1 MAIDPKF
8 TFSANSLQ
16 DYLNCPRRFELKY
29 LLKQVWPA
37 ETSQPVLEF
46 EHHLQLGN
54 QFHQLAQ
61 RYLNGVPEKVLTESI
76 TDSDL
81 SGWFQNF
88 LVYYTSLDLKQT
100 YTEFPMHFF
109 IKGFEVKAV
118 FDLLALDQ
126 DGVVNIFDWKTSLK
140 LPRRDSLSTRM
151 QSVLY
156 PLAVVEACGGLFPGL
171 KLTPEKVR
179 MTYLYVAHDSQ
190 NVFQFGYTL
199 DQYNMG
205 KGRIEEMIA
214 EIKDKEPGSFAL
226 TPITKL
232 CEYCVYR
239 SLCERGTSAGDFDS
253 FEEEDLEDLIA
264 RVDFNAQDE
273 IAF

>member
-29 LLKQVWPA
+29 LLKQDWPA

-61 RYLNGVPEKVLTESI
+61 RYLNGIPEKVLGDSI

-81 SGWFQNF
+81 AEWFQNF
-88 LVYYTSLDLKQT
+88 LAFYASLELAQT
-100 YTEFPMHFF
+100 YTEFPVHFF

-118 FDLLALDQ
+118 FDLLAVDR
-126 DGVVNIFDWKTSLK
+126 DGILNIFDWKTSLR
-140 LPRRDSLSTRM
+140 LPRKDSLTSRM
-151 QSVLY
+151 QTILY
-156 PLAVVEACGGLFPGL
+156 PLAVVEACADMIPDF
-171 KLTPEKVR
+171 KLTPGAVR
-179 MTYLYVAHDSQ
+179 MTYLYVAHKNQ
-190 NVFQFGYTL
+190 NVFQFDYSA
-199 DQYNMG
+199 DQYDVG
-205 KGRIEEMIA
+205 KGNIEGLIA
-214 EIKDKEPGSFAL
+214 EIKDKEPGSFAC
-226 TPITKL
+226 TSNKRL
-232 CEYCVYR
+232 CKYCVYR
-239 SLCERGTSAGDFDS
+239 SLCERGTSAGEFEN

-264 RVDFNAQDE
+264 RVDFDAQDE